1 MYSLKNDYS
10 EGAHPRILEAL
21 QRTNFEQTEG
31 YGEDPYSFE
40 AKEKLRDL
48 IHVENIDIHFLVGG
62 TQTNL
67 TAISAFLRPHE
78 AVIAVSTGHV
88 CVHETGAIEATGH
101 KIIACEGKDGKLRP
115 EDIKGALDSHGDEHM
130 VKPKLV
136 YISNSTEI
144 GTLYKKAELQA
155 LYEICQKHQLLLFLD
170 GARLASALTSKEND
184 LSLTDLAK
192 LTDAFYI
199 GATKNGGLLGEALI
213 INKPELQLDFRYH
226 IKQKGGLLA
235 KGRLIGL
242 QFLELFRDTLY
253 FDLGRHANQMADIL
267 REGIKEA
274 GYDFLTHAPSNQIFP
289 ILPEKIVEALESDYG
304 FYRWET
310 TETGI
315 AIRLITSWATQ
326 EKDIQAFL
334 KRLNDL
340 SQSK

>member
-21 QRTNFEQTEG
+21 QKTNFEQTEG
-31 YGEDPYSFE
+31 YGEDPYSLE
-40 AKEKLRDL
+40 AKEQLKKL
-48 IHVENIDIHFLVGG
+48 IHVETIDIHFLVGG

-115 EDIKGALDSHGDEHM
+115 EDIKSALHSHSDEHM

-144 GTLYKKAELQA
+144 GTLYRKAELQA
-155 LYEICQKHQLLLFLD
+155 LYEICQKHGLLLFLD
-170 GARLASALTSKEND
+170 GARLASALTSRDND
-184 LSLTDLAK
+184 LNLTDLAK

-235 KGRLIGL
+235 KGRLIGI

-253 FDLGRHANQMADIL
+253 FDLGHHANQMAAIL
-267 REGIKEA
+267 RNGIQEA
-274 GYDFLTHAPSNQIFP
+274 GYDFLTYAPSNQVFP
-289 ILPEKIVEALESDYG
+289 IFPEKIVQALERNYG

-310 TETGI
+310 TEKGI
-315 AIRLITSWATQ
+315 AIRLITSWATK
-326 EKDIQAFL
+326 EEDIKAFL
-334 KRLNDL
+334 TRLNDL
-340 SQSK
+340 SHS